1 MVWFPHC
8 VLSPVMSALFDLTGK
23 KALVTGGGR
32 GLGRAIAVGL
42 AEHGADVAV
51 TSRTVGE
58 LDETAATVRDAGR
71 ECLVV
76 PGDASRKSEIDRV
89 VGEVADQWGRIDIL
103 VNNAGVDAS
112 APAIDYTEADWDFVL
127 DVNLKAYF
135 FFAQAVGKV
144 MIRGGGGAI
153 ANNSSI
159 CGEVAVRNISAYNI
173 SKGGVNMLTKSLALE
188 WAPHGIRVNAFSPAY
203 MEVFMPGAAA
213 EHDEAKEQAVRDLT
227 PLARRGRPD
236 ELVGPVVFLVSAA
249 SSYVTGEVLMVD
261 GGWTIR

>member
-1 MVWFPHC
+1 
-8 VLSPVMSALFDLTGK
+8 MSALFDLTGK

-42 AEHGADVAV
+42 AQHGADVAV
-51 TSRTVGE
+51 TSRTVAE
-58 LDETAATVRDAGR
+58 LNETADAVGDLGR
-71 ECLVV
+71 QCLAV
-76 PGDASRKSEIDRV
+76 PGDASQKAEIDRV
-89 VGEVADQWGRIDIL
+89 VGEVASQWGRIDIL
-103 VNNAGVDAS
+103 INNAGVDAA

-135 FFAQAVGKV
+135 FFAQAAAKV
-144 MIRGGGGAI
+144 MIANGDGGAI

-159 CGEVAVRNISAYNI
+159 CGEVAVKNISAYNI

-203 MEVFMPGAAA
+203 MEVFMPGAAG
-213 EHDEAKEQAVRDLT
+213 EHDESKEQAVRDLT
-227 PLARRGRPD
+227 PLARRGKPE
-236 ELVGPVVFLVSAA
+236 ELVGPVVFLVSNA